1 MSFEPANLLVAILAA
16 FSGVALIAAYASTR
30 RNRARRKRAEAQ
42 LLESRRHFEL
52 LVEGAIGYAII
63 MLSPDGVVRSWNPG
77 AERMFG
83 YTEAEIIGQPFGV
96 FFTPSDRE
104 RQQPRSN
111 SNLRA
116 NKGIRVTI
124 AGICV
129 RMAS

>member
-1 MSFEPANLLVAILAA
+1 MSFEPANLLIAILAV

-83 YTEAEIIGQPFGV
+83 YTEAESSASHSG
-96 FFTPSDRE
+96 FFSLPPTANASS
-104 RQQPRSN
+104 PRSN